1 MGMNFNRFVAR
12 WLFSTNHKD
21 IGTLYFIFGM
31 FSGVIGTVL
40 SMLIRIELAQP
51 GSQFLLGNYQLYNVL
66 VTAHA
71 FVMIFFM
78 VMPVLIG
85 GFGNWFIPILI
96 GAPDMAFPRLNN
108 LSFWLLPPSLTLL
121 LMSSFFEVGAG
132 TGWTVYPPLSSID
145 AHSGPAVD
153 LAIFS
158 LHLSGASSIAGAIN
172 FIVTINNMR
181 AKNLHL
187 DIMPLFCWSV
197 LVTAFLLLLSL
208 PVLAGAITMLLFDR
222 NIGTLFFAPSGGG
235 DPILYQHLFWFF
247 GHPEVYILILPGFG
261 IISHIVETFSM
272 KPIFGYLGMVYAMA
286 SIGLLGFI
294 VWAHHMYVVGL
305 DVDTRAYFTAAT
317 MIIAIPTGIKVFSW
331 LATMWGGVI
340 SLPTPMLFAFG
351 FIFLFTVGGVTGVI
365 LANAGLDIAFHD
377 TYYVVAHFHYVLSMG
392 AVFAIFAGFY
402 YWLEKMIGLKYNEL
416 FGKIHFWTFFIG
428 VNITFFPMHF
438 LGLSGMPR
446 RIPDYPDA
454 YSGWNHVASIGSFI
468 SLMATVWFFYLLFEM
483 FTNQFVSKKSHTWKF
498 FSKKK
503 LIKIPLPPKNI
514 TEIYYTE
521 EELISY
527 AEAIEFFKNKRAE
540 LTLAKKNAIIL
551 AANVGNRSNYTP
563 YLELEKLTEEEWND
577 LETVRDWDKHDSTE
591 QALSGI
597 LRNFAR
603 ECEMPINILMPTAS
617 ERFALGDNVY
627 HRIIDIVTNDLLG
640 VRILNTNL
648 FLYKTKSNTVKYYHN
663 NSMLSDMTGNGFA
676 SDWQMNF
683 QAPATE
689 TMEKIIDLHHDIMFF
704 VVFIVTFVLVILIQI
719 VRYFYYTNT
728 KSLRYRFAHHKT
740 IEQIWTYI
748 PAFILLSIA
757 SPSFSLLYSIDE
769 LHDPKITLKVI
780 GHQWY
785 WSYEYSDYI
794 VNSIEESIMFDSYMI
809 TEDDLTFGALRL
821 LEVDNRVILPFDT
834 QIRLLITSSD
844 VLHSWALPALGV
856 KMDACPGR
864 LNQVALNI
872 NRRGI
877 FYGQCSELC
886 GVQHSAMPIVLE
898 AVDMPTY
905 KKWIHID

>member
-1 MGMNFNRFVAR
+1 MFIKESTIAIFEKFIAR

-40 SMLIRIELAQP
+40 SLLIRIELAHP
-51 GSQFLLGNYQLYNVL
+51 GSQFLLGNHQLYNVL

-145 AHSGPAVD
+145 AHSGPSVD
-153 LAIFS
+153 FAIFS

-172 FIVTINNMR
+172 FIVTLTNMR
-181 AKNLHL
+181 ARGLAFYIL
-187 DIMPLFCWSV
+187 PLFGWSV

-222 NIGTLFFAPSGGG
+222 NIGTLFFNPSGGG
-235 DPILYQHLFWFF
+235 DPVLYQHLFWFF

-272 KPIFGYLGMVYAMA
+272 KPIFGYLGMVYAML

-331 LATMWGGVI
+331 LATLWGGLI
-340 SLPTPMLFAFG
+340 QIPTPMLFAFG

-402 YWLEKMIGLKYNEL
+402 YWLEKMVGLKYNEL
-416 FGKIHFWTFFIG
+416 FGKIHFWSFFLG

-438 LGLSGMPR
+438 LGLAGMPR

-454 YSGWNHVASIGSFI
+454 YAGWNYVASIGSFI
-468 SLMATVWFFYLLFEM
+468 SVGATVFFFFILFEL
-483 FTNQFVSKKSHTWKF
+483 FTNQYVVKKTHTWKYF
-498 FSKKK
+498 PTKV
-503 LIKIPLPPKNI
+503 IKNI
-514 TEIYYTE
+514 PQNSI
-521 EELISY
+521 
-527 AEAIEFFKNKRAE
+527 N
-540 LTLAKKNAIIL
+540 
-551 AANVGNRSNYTP
+551 
-563 YLELEKLTEEEWND
+563 
-577 LETVRDWDKHDSTE
+577 
-591 QALSGI
+591 LSGFFVF
-597 LRNFAR
+597 N
-603 ECEMPINILMPTAS
+603 MD
-617 ERFALGDNVY
+617 DNTSLLDY
-627 HRIIDIVTNDLLG
+627 KEIV
-640 VRILNTNL
+640 I
-648 FLYKTKSNTVKYYHN
+648 
-663 NSMLSDMTGNGFA
+663 NGFA
-676 SDWQMNF
+676 QPWQMSF
-683 QAPATE
+683 QNPATE
-689 TMEKIIDLHHDIMFF
+689 TMERIIDLHHDIMFF
-704 VVFIVTFVLVILIQI
+704 VVSIVSFVSWFL
-719 VRYFYYTNT
+719 
-728 KSLRYRFAHHKT
+728 YRIIKHFSFANLKT
-740 IEQIWTYI
+740 IRFSFQHHTAIEIIWTLI
-748 PAFILLSIA
+748 PTFILFLIA

-769 LHDPKITLKVI
+769 LHDPKITLKII

-785 WSYEYSDYI
+785 WSYEYSDYAQ
-794 VNSIEESIMFDSYMI
+794 NSIEESIMFDSYMV
-809 TEDDLTFGALRL
+809 TEDDLVTGALRL
-821 LEVDNRVILPFDT
+821 LEVDNRVILPIDT
-834 QIRLLITSSD
+834 SIRLLITSSD
-844 VLHSWALPALGV
+844 VLHSWAVPSLGV

-864 LNQVALNI
+864 LNQVSLYMTK
-872 NRRGI
+872 RGI

-886 GVQHSAMPIVLE
+886 GINHAFMPIVVEGVYFNKYLTWLRLKE
-898 AVDMPTY
+898 LNT
-905 KKWIHID
+905 